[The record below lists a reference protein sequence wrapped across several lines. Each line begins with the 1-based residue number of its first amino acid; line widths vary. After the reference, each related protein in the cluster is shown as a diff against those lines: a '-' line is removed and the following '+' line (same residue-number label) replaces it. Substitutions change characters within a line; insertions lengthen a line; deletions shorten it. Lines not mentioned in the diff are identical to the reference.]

1 MEIYPKIKST
11 IINGKILIIIYGI
24 ARNAKVC
31 IFNNKK
37 NNKGI
42 YTISIICKYT
52 KILLLRQ

>member
-37 NNKGI
+37 ITKGFI
-42 YTISIICKYT
+42 QYQLYANILKYYY
-52 KILLLRQ
+52 